1 MMRVLHF
8 IIIIL
13 LLASCSSHVQE
24 TKNIFRYNESKGI
37 PTLDP
42 AFARNQ
48 TIIWPVN
55 QIFNGLLQL
64 DQNLE
69 VQPCIA
75 HSWECS
81 ADGKEYTFYLRNDVF
96 FHDHACF
103 QDGKGR
109 AVKASDFV
117 YSLNRIIDPDIASPG
132 AWIFNGLDSKAI
144 EDQDSNSR
152 NGFEAVSDSVLKIY
166 LTKPFPAFPGLL
178 TMPYCFVIPR
188 EAIDF
193 LGEDF
198 RKKPV
203 GTGAFRFQYWREGEK
218 LVLLKNENYFEK
230 DDQGLRFPYL
240 DAVNISFTR
249 DKQSE
254 FMEFMMG
261 RLDFLSGIQAVYK
274 DEMITRNGKLNPVH
288 SGRIKMVGQP
298 YLNTEYLGFL
308 LDPNLEAAKG
318 SPLHNKNIRQ
328 AINYGFDREK
338 MMRFMRNN
346 IGTPANSGFVPLG
359 MPSFSQDRVNGYN
372 YNPDYARKLLASAG
386 YPMGK
391 GLPEIT
397 LTTTSDY
404 QDLCEYIQHELSEIG
419 IILNIEVN
427 TGASFR
433 DRMANGH
440 LMFFRGSWIADYPD
454 AENYL
459 SLFYS
464 RNFSP
469 SGPNYTHFSDSLF
482 DRLFE
487 EALNT
492 LDDEARYLIYQ
503 HLDRIIIE
511 EAAIVPLYYDQ
522 VVRFIPV
529 ELNGLGSNPMNLLN
543 LKRVYWDK
551 PGMGSD

>member
-1 MMRVLHF
+1 MKRVLYF
-8 IIIIL
+8 IIITLII
-13 LLASCSSHVQE
+13 ASCSSHVQE

-55 QIFNGLLQL
+55 QVFNGLVQL
-64 DQNLE
+64 DQDLD

-81 ADGKEYTFYLRNDVF
+81 PDGKVYTFYLRNDVF
-96 FHDHACF
+96 FHNHACF
-103 QDGKGR
+103 PDGKGR

-132 AWIFNGLDSKAI
+132 AWIFNGLDRQALNSSK
-144 EDQDSNSR
+144 
-152 NGFEAVSDSVLKIY
+152 GFEAVSDSVLRIY
-166 LTKPFPAFPGLL
+166 LSKPFPAFPGIL
-178 TMPYCFVIPR
+178 TMPYCCVVPR
-188 EAIDF
+188 EALDF

-198 RKKPV
+198 RKEPV

-218 LVLLKNENYFEK
+218 LVLLKNENYFER
-230 DDQGLRFPYL
+230 DEDGIQLPYL

-261 RLDFLSGIQAVYK
+261 RLDFLSGIHAVYK
-274 DEMITRNGKLNPVH
+274 DEMITRSGKLNPLH
-288 SGRIKMVGQP
+288 SDRIKMLGQP

-308 LDPNLEAAKG
+308 LDPDLEASKG
-318 SPLHNKNIRQ
+318 SPLHEKNIRL
-328 AINYGFDREK
+328 AINYGFDRKK

-346 IGTPANSGFVPLG
+346 IGTAANSGFVPLG
-359 MPSFSQDRVNGYN
+359 MPSFSQEKVIGYN
-372 YNPDYARKLLASAG
+372 YNPDYARKLLADAG
-386 YPMGK
+386 YPRGE

-419 IILNIEVN
+419 IILNIDVN

-433 DRMANGH
+433 DRMANSH

-464 RNFSP
+464 KNFSP
-469 SGPNYTHFSDSLF
+469 AGPNYTHFSDPLY
-482 DRLFE
+482 DQLFE
-487 EALNT
+487 EAMNI
-492 LDDEARYLIYQ
+492 LDDEARYLVYQ
-503 HLDRIIIE
+503 ELDRIIIE
-511 EAAIVPLYYDQ
+511 KAAIVPLYYDQ
-522 VVRFIPV
+522 VVRFTPI
-529 ELNGLGSNPMNLLN
+529 ELNGLGSNPMNLLS
-543 LKRVYWDK
+543 LKRAYWVRT
-551 PGMGSD
+551 GMESD